1 MLEEVLKH
9 SPLAVLHS
17 DLSQEIRSEVELRPT
32 RKEVHARSP
41 FPFLAVQLFFLLLED
56 MFTCSA
62 RRSKNNCFSIKK
74 KYILVAGSKDQ
85 SFLYK
90 SFETLLL

>member
-17 DLSQEIRSEVELRPT
+17 DLSQEIRSEVELRPIP
-32 RKEVHARSP
+32 KEVHARSP
-41 FPFLAVQLFFLLLED
+41 FPFLAVQLPFLLLED

-62 RRSKNNCFSIKK
+62 RISKNNFFTIKK
-74 KYILVAGSKDQ
+74 VYFSCWEQGSKLSVQ
-85 SFLYK
+85 KF
-90 SFETLLL
+90 

>member
-17 DLSQEIRSEVELRPT
+17 DLSQEIRSEVELKPT
-32 RKEVHARSP
+32 PKEVHARGP
-41 FPFLAVQLFFLLLED
+41 FPFLAVQLTFLLLED

-62 RRSKNNCFSIKK
+62 RRRKNNCFSIKK
-74 KYILVAGSKDQ
+74 SI
-85 SFLYK
+85 F
-90 SFETLLL
+90 